1 MPKNLMGIED
11 ATKRQSCR
19 VLSRCYI
26 DVTSCRRRHQPLT
39 SPAESDDKNLRTRL
53 PELQPQLYQLNYDF
67 DFYPTLLSSPLPRNH
82 PASGTLIPP
91 LPRFQL
97 IHLAQSF
104 PSAQMSQSNFTPAL
118 LAGALAG
125 TTVDLTLFP
134 LDTLK
139 TRLQSSTGFIAS
151 GGFTGVYRGVGSA
164 IIGSAPG
171 AALFFCT
178 YEATKTAFARRRDI
192 SDAHSLGGSG
202 RGKAIE
208 HMVAASLGEVAAC
221 AVRVPTE
228 VVKQRAQAGQY
239 SSSLLTLKAILGQ
252 YKSIG
257 VTGVWREL
265 YRGWSVTIM
274 REVPFTI
281 IQFPLW
287 ESMKSYRKKASGKD
301 SVSAIESGLMG
312 SFAGAAAAAATTPL
326 DVLKTRMMLEKE
338 KKPTRILLKEI
349 IAKDGSKAFF
359 AGIGPRVMWISIG
372 GAIFLGSYQWAYNEL
387 ARESEKSK

>member
-1 MPKNLMGIED
+1 
-11 ATKRQSCR
+11 
-19 VLSRCYI
+19 
-26 DVTSCRRRHQPLT
+26 
-39 SPAESDDKNLRTRL
+39 
-53 PELQPQLYQLNYDF
+53 
-67 DFYPTLLSSPLPRNH
+67 
-82 PASGTLIPP
+82 
-91 LPRFQL
+91 
-97 IHLAQSF
+97 
-104 PSAQMSQSNFTPAL
+104 MSQSNFTPAL

-139 TRLQSSTGFIAS
+139 TRLQSSAGFIAS

-178 YEATKTAFARRRDI
+178 YEATKAALARRQDVL
-192 SDAHSLGGSG
+192 DAKIPGG
-202 RGKAIE
+202 RGRGRATE

-228 VVKQRAQAGQY
+228 VIKQRAQAGQY

-252 YKSIG
+252 RKHIG
-257 VTGVWREL
+257 VLGVWREL

-287 ESMKSYRKKASGKD
+287 EAMKAYRQSGSGRD
-301 SVSAIESGLMG
+301 TVSAVESGIMG
-312 SFAGAAAAAATTPL
+312 SLAGAVAAAATTPL
-326 DVLKTRMMLEKE
+326 DVLKTRMMLERK
-338 KKPTRILLKEI
+338 KKPTSVLLKEI
-349 IAKDGSKAFF
+349 IATGGPKAFF

-387 ARESEKSK
+387 AAEGKE